1 MYSRFFRMIL
11 YPSMFKKAYH
21 SKSVVNF
28 AKTPMSLIF
37 CTRGIPGVNHSIC
50 DKLKDA
56 NINTPTELFNMYMTY
71 RSGIQGSEEYAM
83 TKVDKFLDGLH
94 VPHERRIF
102 ILASMLAADVYI
114 TSKIKKEGL
123 DVHTIILNY
132 F

>member
-1 MYSRFFRMIL
+1 
-11 YPSMFKKAYH
+11 
-21 SKSVVNF
+21 
-28 AKTPMSLIF
+28 MSLIF